1 MEEHDPDSIA
11 PDRAIQKRR
20 TPYAISAGAIVALGL
35 RWRSQLLPVSPFMR
49 KYGGDALWALLIFL
63 LIRVIRPSRS
73 VVSSAIAAFGIA
85 TAVEVSQLWHAPWIE
100 AIRDVRLGSLIL
112 GSHFNWPDIP
122 AYAAGILVGAWLDR
136 AAVARR

>member
-1 MEEHDPDSIA
+1 MQ
-11 PDRAIQKRR
+11 RRR
-20 TPYAISAGAIVALGL
+20 TAYAISAGAIVALGL
-35 RWRSQLLPVSPFMR
+35 IWRSHLLPVSPFMR

-63 LIRVIRPSRS
+63 LIRAIRPGRS
-73 VVSSAIAAFGIA
+73 VVSSAITAFGIA
-85 TAVEVSQLWHAPWIE
+85 TAVEVSQLCHAPWIE

-112 GSHFNWPDIP
+112 GSRFNWPDIP